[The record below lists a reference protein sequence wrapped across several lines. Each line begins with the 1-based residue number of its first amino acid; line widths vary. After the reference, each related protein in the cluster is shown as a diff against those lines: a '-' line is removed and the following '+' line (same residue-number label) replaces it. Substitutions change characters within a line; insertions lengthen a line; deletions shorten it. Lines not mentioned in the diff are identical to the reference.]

1 MKFLSALIHVTDF
14 EKAKD
19 FYLGKLGG
27 TLVSEDEVRLA
38 IRLGHLEIDMFRV
51 DEPVENT
58 AYAARQGI
66 SLAFQVDDVGIS
78 MAELK
83 AKGVKFIH
91 EAPNQNAYYRYAAF
105 ADPSGNVIEIVEKL
119 NEL

>member
-1 MKFLSALIHVTDF
+1 MKFLSALIYVTDF

-27 TLVSEDEVRLA
+27 TLVSQDEVRLA
-38 IRLGHLEIDMFRV
+38 IRLGHLDIDMFQV
-51 DEPVENT
+51 TESADPSG
-58 AYAARQGI
+58 YAKRPGI
-66 SLAFQVDDVGIS
+66 ALAFQVDDVGIS

-91 EAPNQNAYYRYAAF
+91 EVPNQNAYYRYAAF
-105 ADPSGNVIEIVEKL
+105 ADPSGNVIEIAQIL
-119 NEL
+119 YD